1 MPIILRSYSQQ
12 SFVRSSPF
20 GTSATNTRSY
30 TSTDHFYAANNLN
43 YYQPNIF
50 YYHSTPWHYRYRS
63 TVRDRVRV
71 KISLSSILIN
81 KTKMVTRC
89 KCGRIFC
96 VL

>member
-50 YYHSTPWHYRYRS
+50 YYHSTPWHYRYR
-63 TVRDRVRV
+63 VQEHRPRYRVRA
-71 KISLSSILIN
+71 KTFAFIN
-81 KTKMVTRC
+81 LDKQDQN
-89 KCGRIFC
+89 GH
-96 VL
+96 

>member
-50 YYHSTPWHYRYRS
+50 YYHSTPWHYRYRC

-71 KISLSSILIN
+71 KTFAFIN
-81 KTKMVTRC
+81 LDKQDQNVH
-89 KCGRIFC
+89 
-96 VL
+96 